1 MISSIMLLA
10 IVAIIVG
17 CAIFQYLKSTL
28 VKAFATAIAATCA
41 SAVALGFFKVLANT
55 LVSFSGGSS
64 LLEQWGPLLCFVLLF
79 VVAFAILQTIVN
91 QLTRRPIDLGLWP
104 ERIGRAA
111 SGFFLG
117 FTLSRILFSV
127 LIMTGLLGMQ
137 ISAPG
142 KYFSY
147 KGIEPPKQTPQKEAD
162 KPSRKRE
169 SRLPKESKTTP
180 QKEKLS
186 DTSKSILG
194 PGFEE

>member
-10 IVAIIVG
+10 VVAIIVG

-41 SAVALGFFKVLANT
+41 GTAALGFFKVAAT
-55 LVSFSGGSS
+55 TVVSFSGGSS

-91 QLTRRPIDLGLWP
+91 LLTRRPIHLGLWP

-111 SGFFLG
+111 SGLFLG

-127 LIMTGLLGMQ
+127 IIMTGLLGMQ

-147 KGIEPPKQTPQKEAD
+147 KGIEPPKQTQKKEAD

-169 SRLPKESKTTP
+169 SRPPKESKTAS

-186 DTSKSILG
+186 DTSKSLLG

>member
-1 MISSIMLLA
+1 MVSSIVLLA
-10 IVAIIVG
+10 VAAIIVG
-17 CAIFQYLKSTL
+17 CAIFQYLKSTF

-41 SAVALGFFKVLANT
+41 GAVALGFFKVAAAT

-64 LLEQWGPLLCFVLLF
+64 LLEQRGELLCFVLLF

-111 SGFFLG
+111 SGLFLG
-117 FTLSRILFSV
+117 FSLSRILFSV

-137 ISAPG
+137 ISALG

-147 KGIEPPKQTPQKEAD
+147 KGINPPKQTQQKEAD

-169 SRLPKESKTTP
+169 SRPGKESRTTP
-180 QKEKLS
+180 EKGKLS
-186 DTSKSILG
+186 DTSKSVIG
-194 PGFEE
+194 PEFEE